1 MIKFVEHFADDDNYE
16 RRATAQVIV
25 GFIDTDFIVCLVL
38 FQNILRKCS
47 IAANYLQSV
56 DMDASRAVDLII
68 ALRES
73 LAAPELFDKVWQNAK
88 TMTDTHEI
96 AAPLE
101 IRRRRCG
108 QDSNQHTWSKIDYKD
123 RLFDKVV
130 KVFVDELNKRFDF
143 SACEILRS
151 MSSLIPSSSH
161 FLEFDTLKPLATHY
175 TLDERLLRSEMNV
188 R

>member
-1 MIKFVEHFADDDNYE
+1 MLQWSKCHVWWPRRSTSNHARVCQAEACEVVVATLGSVIKFVEHFADDDNYE

-88 TMTDTHEI
+88 TMMDTHEI

-101 IRRRRCG
+101 IRRAGVDKILINIFG
-108 QDSNQHTWSKIDYKD
+108 QK
-123 RLFDKVV
+123 
-130 KVFVDELNKRFDF
+130 
-143 SACEILRS
+143 
-151 MSSLIPSSSH
+151 
-161 FLEFDTLKPLATHY
+161 
-175 TLDERLLRSEMNV
+175 
-188 R
+188 